1 MAQLGTKFGY
11 LKSGKSRGGYA
22 KYIATREGVEKL
34 DESLRDRP
42 VTQSQQEF
50 INKLLE
56 DFPDSKDLLE
66 YEDYQKSPT
75 LGSASE
81 FISQAIELH
90 MGELSGR
97 SGYLKYMGTR
107 PRVEKQGSHGL
118 FSYDGEPISLNK
130 VAQEVDAHRGNIWT
144 AIYSLRRED
153 AQRLGFDTAARWRDL
168 LRSQA
173 ITLAE
178 GLKIPPTHLKW
189 YAAFHNDGH
198 HPHVHLIA
206 YSTKPGEGFL
216 TKQGMEKI
224 RSSLAQEIFRQDLIS
239 VYQQET
245 AHRDE
250 LRRVSR
256 EKVAG
261 LVQQISGGT
270 CENLKLEPLLRAL
283 SEQLSKVK
291 GKKVYGYLRPELKAL
306 VNQIVEELAKDER
319 IAQLYDLRYQDK
331 QAARNVYDEKPLNRV
346 PLSENPDFKPIRNA
360 VIQAA
365 IVLPPAPLPT
375 VEDEIEPDIHEPSSN
390 EGEEPIESPPVFS
403 HSHGRKKTFWTEEYR
418 KARQAMCG
426 DQATPPNLPLA
437 VRLMRELA
445 DENPLAAHDL
455 GVLLLKGMGCEADE
469 DEARQWFQ
477 KALAGLRKAAS
488 TEKKPAYFQYR
499 VGKMHAMGYGVEQDY
514 LEAAHWYERAVQH
527 NNYPFAVYAL
537 GCLYL
542 RGQGVEKDESRALEL
557 FLTAAEHEKQP
568 NAYAMY
574 ELGRMYRR
582 GIGTEID
589 ETKADYWDKMAYNAF
604 VSIEKTRPDDKLQYR
619 LGHMALHGIG
629 TDPSPE
635 TAYQYWKKA
644 VQLKNKDALYA
655 LGKLCLAPS
664 FSGFSPLEGKRYLWE
679 SWSKHKNL
687 QAAYLLGK
695 AYAQGII
702 LPQNMEKALELL
714 ATVAEKGNP
723 YAQYLLGKIYYWGN
737 GVEQDREKGLDY
749 IRRAAEQ
756 GHPGAVGFWER
767 LAQWESRPRN
777 HEQAVPLFPLATR
790 LLRQVSQIFRRQFN
804 LDPPVARLVD
814 KKLRQ
819 KIAEKKLAHGQ
830 KLEM

>member
-1 MAQLGTKFGY
+1 MAQIIAKFGY
-11 LKSGKSRGGYA
+11 LKGKSRGGYA

-34 DESLRDRP
+34 DESLRERP
-42 VTQSQQEF
+42 VTQAQQEF
-50 INKLLE
+50 IQKLLE
-56 DFPDSKDLLE
+56 DFPDSKELLE
-66 YEDYQKSPT
+66 YEDYKKSPT

-118 FSYDGEPISLNK
+118 FSYDGEPISLGK

-189 YAAFHNDGH
+189 YAAFHNEGH

-206 YSTKPGEGFL
+206 YSSKPSEGFL

-224 RSSLAQEIFRQDLIS
+224 RSALAQEIFRQDLVS
-239 VYQQET
+239 VYQRQT

-261 LVQQISGGT
+261 LVQQISGGV
-270 CENLKLEPLLRAL
+270 CENPKLESMLRELTGKL
-283 SEQLSKVK
+283 SNVK
-291 GKKVYGYLRPELKAL
+291 GKKIYGYLRPELKEL
-306 VNQIVEELAKDER
+306 VNQIVDELARDER
-319 IAQLYDLRYQDK
+319 IAQLYDLWYRDK
-331 QAARNVYDEKPLNRV
+331 QAARNVYDERPLQRV
-346 PLSENPDFKPIRNA
+346 PLSENSDFKPIRNA
-360 VIQAA
+360 VVQAA
-365 IVLPPAPLPT
+365 IVLPPAPISP
-375 VEDEIEPDIHEPSSN
+375 VEDEAEPDIREPSPSEDN
-390 EGEEPIESPPVFS
+390 EPVESPPVFFR
-403 HSHGRKKTFWTEEYR
+403 SHGKKKAFWTEEYLE
-418 KARQAMCG
+418 ARQAMYG
-426 DQATPPNLPLA
+426 DQATSPDLSLA
-437 VRLMRELA
+437 VRLMKELA
-445 DENPLAAHDL
+445 GENPLAAHDL
-455 GVLLLKGMGCEADE
+455 GVLLLKGMGCQADE
-469 DEARQWFQ
+469 DEAQRWFQ
-477 KALAGLRKAAS
+477 KALAGFQQTAA
-488 TEKKPAYFQYR
+488 TGKKPAYFQYR
-499 VGKMHAMGYGVEQDY
+499 VGKMYAMGYGTKQDY
-514 LEAAHWYERAVQH
+514 LEAALWYERATRH
-527 NNYPFAVYAL
+527 DKYPFAAYAL
-537 GCLYL
+537 GYLYL
-542 RGQGVEKDESRALEL
+542 RGQGVERDEERALEL
-557 FLTAAEHEKQP
+557 FLTAAEHDKQP

-574 ELGRMYRR
+574 ELGKMYRK

-589 ETKADYWDKMAYNAF
+589 ETKAEHWEKLAYNAF
-604 VSIEKTRPDDKLQYR
+604 VSIEKARPDDKLQYR
-619 LGHMALHGIG
+619 LGYMALHGIG
-629 TDPSPE
+629 TDPSLE

-644 VQLKNKDALYA
+644 VPLKNKDALYA
-655 LGKLCLAPS
+655 LGKLCLDPS
-664 FSGFSPLEGKRYLWE
+664 FSGFSPQEGERYLWE

-695 AYAQGII
+695 AYAQGTI
-702 LPQNMEKALELL
+702 LHQNMEKALELL

-737 GVEQDREKGLDY
+737 SVEQDREKGLEY

-756 GHPGAVGFWER
+756 GHPGAVGFLER
-767 LAQWESRPRN
+767 LAQWESQRI

-790 LLRQVSQIFRRQFN
+790 LLRQVGQIFGHQFS
-804 LDPPVARLVD
+804 LDTPITRLVD

>member
-1 MAQLGTKFGY
+1 MAKIIAKFGY
-11 LKSGKSRGGYA
+11 LKGGSRGGYT

-34 DESLRDRP
+34 NESLRDLP
-42 VTQSQQEF
+42 VTQNQQEF
-50 INKLLE
+50 IQKLLM

-118 FSYDGEPISLNK
+118 FSYAGEPISLSE
-130 VAQEVDAHRGNIWT
+130 VAQEVDTHRGNIWT

-153 AQRLGFDTAARWRDL
+153 AQRLGYDTAARWRDL

-189 YAAFHNDGH
+189 YAAFHNEGH

-216 TKQGMEKI
+216 TKQGMGII
-224 RSSLAQEIFRQDLIS
+224 RSALAQEIFRQDLIS
-239 VYQQET
+239 VYQQQT

-261 LVQQISGGT
+261 LVEEINRGG
-270 CENLKLEPLLRAL
+270 CDNPQVEQLLRELAKRL
-283 SEQLSKVK
+283 SQVK
-291 GKKVYGYLRPELKAL
+291 GKKVYGYLRPELKSL
-306 VNQIVEELAKDER
+306 VNQIVDELAKDER
-319 IAQLYDLRYQDK
+319 IAQLYDLWYQDK
-331 QAARNVYDEKPLNRV
+331 QAARNVYDERPLQRV
-346 PLSENPDFKPIRNA
+346 PLSENSDFKPIRNA
-360 VIQAA
+360 VVQAA
-365 IVLPPAPLPT
+365 IVLPPAPLSPA
-375 VEDEIEPDIHEPSSN
+375 EDEVEPGISEPSPS
-390 EGEEPIESPPVFS
+390 EDDEPVESPPVFFRS
-403 HSHGRKKTFWTEEYR
+403 RGKKKAFWTEEYLE
-418 KARQAMCG
+418 ARRAMYGGQAS
-426 DQATPPNLPLA
+426 PPDLPLA
-437 VRLMRELA
+437 VRLMKELA

-455 GVLLLKGMGCEADE
+455 GVLLLKGMGCQADG
-469 DEARQWFQ
+469 DEAQRWFQ
-477 KALAGLRKAAS
+477 KALSGFQQAAS
-488 TEKKPAYFQYR
+488 TEKKTAYFQYR

-514 LEAAHWYERAVQH
+514 LEAALWYERAVQH
-527 NNYPFAVYAL
+527 NNYPFAAYAL
-537 GCLYL
+537 GTLYL
-542 RGQGVEKDESRALEL
+542 RGQGVERDEERALEL
-557 FLTAAEHEKQP
+557 FLTAAEHENQA

-574 ELGRMYRR
+574 ELGKMYRR

-589 ETKADYWDKMAYNAF
+589 ETKANYWDKMAYNAF
-604 VSIEKTRPDDKLQYR
+604 VSIEKARPDDRLQYR
-619 LGHMALHGIG
+619 LGYMALHGIG

-635 TAYQYWKKA
+635 TAYFYWKRA
-644 VQLKNKDALYA
+644 VKQHNKDALYA
-655 LGKLCLAPS
+655 LGKLCLDPAFP
-664 FSGFSPLEGKRYLWE
+664 GFSPQEGEYYLWE
-679 SWSKHKNL
+679 SWEKHQNL

-695 AYAQGII
+695 SYAQGTV

-737 GVEQDREKGLDY
+737 GVEQDREKGLEY
-749 IRRAAEQ
+749 IRQAAEQ
-756 GHPGAVGFWER
+756 GHPGAVRFLEH
-767 LAQWESRPRN
+767 LAQG
-777 HEQAVPLFPLATR
+777 EQDAYAASLFPMATR
-790 LLRQVSQIFRRQFN
+790 LLLQVGQIFGRQFN
-804 LDPPVARLVD
+804 LNPPVARLVD
-814 KKLRQ
+814 AKLRR

>member
-1 MAQLGTKFGY
+1 MAKFGTKFGY
-11 LKSGKSRGGYA
+11 LKAGSSRGGYT

-34 DESLRDRP
+34 NDPLRDLP
-42 VTQSQQEF
+42 VTPSQQEF
-50 INKLLE
+50 IQKLLV

-66 YEDYQKSPT
+66 YEDYKKSPT
-75 LGSASE
+75 LGSASD
-81 FISQAIELH
+81 FISQAIEFH
-90 MGELSGR
+90 IGELSGR
-97 SGYLKYMGTR
+97 SGYLKYMGMR

-118 FSYDGEPISLNK
+118 FSYAGEPISLSRA
-130 VAQEVDAHRGNIWT
+130 AQEVDAHRGNIWT

-173 ITLAE
+173 VTLAE

-189 YAAFHNDGH
+189 YAAFHNEGH

-216 TKQGMEKI
+216 TKQGMGII
-224 RSSLAQEIFRQDLIS
+224 RSALAQEIFRQDLIS

-261 LVQQISGGT
+261 LVEQINRGG
-270 CENLKLEPLLRAL
+270 CENSQVEQLLRELAKRL
-283 SEQLSKVK
+283 SHVR
-291 GKKVYGYLRPELKAL
+291 GKKVYGYLRPGLKDL
-306 VNQIVEELAKDER
+306 VNKIVDELARDER
-319 IAQLYDLRYQDK
+319 ITALYDLWYQDK
-331 QAARNVYDEKPLNRV
+331 QAARNVYDERPLERV
-346 PLSENPDFKPIRNA
+346 PLSENTAFKPVRNA

-365 IVLPPAPLPT
+365 ILLPPAPISPG
-375 VEDEIEPDIHEPSSN
+375 EDEAEPEIKEPLPEEALEFPLALSQSS
-390 EGEEPIESPPVFS
+390 
-403 HSHGRKKTFWTEEYR
+403 GRKKTFWTKEYME
-418 KARQAMCG
+418 ARRAMYG

-455 GVLLLKGMGCEADE
+455 GVLLLKGMGCQADE
-469 DEARQWFQ
+469 DEAQRWFQ
-477 KALAGLRKAAS
+477 KALAGFRKAAS
-488 TEKKPAYFQYR
+488 TGKKPAYFQYR
-499 VGKMHAMGYGVEQDY
+499 VGKMYAMGYGVEQDY
-514 LEAAHWYERAVQH
+514 LEAAHWYERATRH
-527 NNYPFAVYAL
+527 DNYPFAAYAL
-537 GCLYL
+537 GYLYL
-542 RGQGVEKDESRALEL
+542 RGQGVERDEERALEL

-582 GIGTEID
+582 CIGTKID

-604 VSIEKTRPDDKLQYR
+604 VSIEKTCPDDKLQYR
-619 LGHMALHGIG
+619 LGYMALHGIG

-635 TAYQYWKKA
+635 KAYQYWKKA
-644 VQLKNKDALYA
+644 VPLKNKDALYA
-655 LGKLCLAPS
+655 LGKLCLDPS
-664 FSGFSPLEGKRYLWE
+664 FSGFSPQEGKRYLWE

-702 LPQNMEKALELL
+702 LPRDMEKALELL
-714 ATVAEKGNP
+714 NTVAEKGNP

-737 GVEQDREKGLDY
+737 GVEQDRENGLEY
-749 IRRAAEQ
+749 IRQAAEQ
-756 GHPGAVGFWER
+756 GHPGAVRFLER
-767 LAQWESRPRN
+767 LSQG
-777 HEQAVPLFPLATR
+777 EQDAYAASLFPMATR
-790 LLRQVSQIFRRQFN
+790 LLRQVGQIFANQFS
-804 LDPPVARLVD
+804 LDTPITRLVD

-819 KIAEKKLAHGQ
+819 KIAEKKLTHGQ
-830 KLEM
+830 KFSM